1 MSDPSRPA
9 DPLRHPRTMAREA
22 HSRWP
27 GLIWA
32 LPLAAVLVLGYLGL
46 QALAHAG
53 VDVVVTF
60 DSAADAKPGDTQ
72 VVFKGLS
79 VGRVKKV
86 ALSRDRKHV
95 DMTLSL
101 DPSTKPLLRANT
113 QFWLIGAKPNFS
125 DLNSLKAAL
134 AGVTIGMAAGDGK
147 PARHFDGLDSPPVV
161 MPGTDGTP
169 YELVSSQVG
178 AARPGANVYY
188 HGLEVGK
195 VTDVDLLGRNNFK
208 TKVFVEAPYNRFVR
222 KGTLFFN
229 VSAVRVSL
237 SGTGISTQL
246 APGNAAL
253 GGGVEFDTPADIID
267 QTLAAPGS
275 ALPLFSERSQAVAG
289 PRGPQVFYRILF
301 TDPVGALEVGAPVTL
316 HGFQI
321 GSVTSRSLNIDPDTG
336 VLTTPVT
343 VGIEP
348 ERLNAGEGFVP
359 TLTSSVVAGTDRTL
373 TRLVVQGYRA
383 RLAQNPPL
391 VGARVIDLVK
401 VSGPRKFSMSGGRSL
416 DGDSYPVIP
425 NTSSGDV
432 TALTGKMNDILDKVQ
447 QMPIVEIGANV
458 RQITAHLGALLGS
471 PQVKD
476 SVVHLDGTLRQL
488 DQTMTQVRPKVG
500 PLIDNLNRAADQVQA
515 LATSANAVVSGDG
528 ATQDASLPG
537 MLRQL
542 TDTARAFRSLADYL
556 GRHPE
561 ALIRGKASEKK

>member
-1 MSDPSRPA
+1 MSDSTPA
-9 DPLRHPRTMAREA
+9 DPPGHPRTLAREA

-32 LPLAAVLVLGYLGL
+32 LPLAALLILGYLGL
-46 QALAHAG
+46 QALAHVG

-72 VVFKGLS
+72 VILKGLS
-79 VGRVKKV
+79 VGKVKKV
-86 ALSRDRKHV
+86 ALSRDHKHV

-113 QFWLIGAKPNFS
+113 QFWLIGAKPNLN

-134 AGVTIGMAAGDGK
+134 AGVTIGMAPGDGK
-147 PARHFDGLDSPPVV
+147 PTRHFDGLDSPPVV
-161 MPGTDGTP
+161 LPGTPGTP
-169 YELVSSQVG
+169 YQLVSSQVG
-178 AARPGANVYY
+178 AARAGASIYY
-188 HGLEVGK
+188 HGLQVGK

-208 TKVFVEAPYNRFVR
+208 TRIFVEAPYDRFVR
-222 KGTLFFN
+222 RGTLFFN

-253 GGGVEFDTPADIID
+253 GGGVEFDTPSDIPD
-267 QTLAAPGS
+267 QSVAAAGS
-275 ALPLFSERSQAVAG
+275 AFPLFSDRGQAVAG
-289 PRGPQVFYRILF
+289 PRGPQVFYKIMF
-301 TDPVGALEVGAPVTL
+301 TDPVGDLEVGAPVTL

-321 GSVTSRSLNIDPDTG
+321 GSVTARSLTIDPDTG

-343 VGIEP
+343 IGIEP
-348 ERLNAGEGFVP
+348 ERLNAGGGLVP
-359 TLTSSVVAGTDRTL
+359 ILTSSIVAGTDRTL

-391 VGARVIDLVK
+391 VGVRVIDLVK
-401 VSGPRKFSMSGGRSL
+401 VSGPRKSSLRGGRSL
-416 DGDSYPVIP
+416 DSDTFPVIP
-425 NTSSGDV
+425 NTSAGDV
-432 TALTGKMNDILDKVQ
+432 GALTTKLNDILDKVQ
-447 QMPIVEIGANV
+447 QVPIVQIGDNV
-458 RQITAHLGALLGS
+458 RQMTAHLNALLGS

-476 SVVHLDGTLRQL
+476 SLVHLDGTLKQL
-488 DQTMTQVRPKVG
+488 DATMTEVKPQVG
-500 PLIDNLNRAADQVQA
+500 PLIANLNRAADQVQA

-537 MLRQL
+537 TLRQL
-542 TDTARAFRSLADYL
+542 TDAARAFRSLADYL

-561 ALIRGKASEKK
+561 AIVRGKAPEKK